1 MFLVM
6 KMFAKVKS
14 QGLYGLNSFDVIVE
28 ADISSGLPR
37 FDVVGLPDAAIK
49 ESRER
54 VRASIK
60 NCGLTFPISRIT
72 VNIAPADVKK
82 EGAIYDLPI
91 LISILKASGQI
102 KGNIDNYSFI
112 GELSLNGE
120 IRAANGVL
128 PMVIGAKES
137 GVDAVFV
144 PSQNAGEGAVID
156 GIDVLPA
163 SNILEILA
171 HFDGEKLIEPVK
183 NTITDDEII
192 SDSLDFADV
201 KGQEEAKRALEIAA
215 AGGHNV
221 IMIGP
226 PGTGKSMLA
235 KRIGSILPEM
245 TFEEK
250 IETTKIYSVAGEL
263 PKNAR
268 LISRRPFRSPH
279 HTVSAQG
286 LTGGGSSPKPGE
298 ISLAHNGVM
307 FMDEFP
313 EFDRRAKES
322 LRQPLE
328 DSKVTV
334 TRASGT
340 VTYPSNLM
348 LVAAMNPCPCGY
360 LGHPTRQCTCTDAA
374 RKRYRDKISGPLLD
388 RIDIH
393 IEVQPIDYDRLSG
406 KEKGE
411 SSKSIRER
419 VNRARAVQN
428 KRFEGTDISCN
439 AKMSPRATREYC
451 ILSED
456 AEKMLKNSFE
466 AMGLSARAYDKI
478 LRIARTVADLDGS
491 KLIEL
496 PHIAEAIQYRS
507 LDRKYWQQ

>member
-1 MFLVM
+1 M

-102 KGNIDNYSFI
+102 KSNIDNYSFI

-428 KRFEGTDISCN
+428 KRFEGTGISCN

-491 KLIEL
+491 ELIEL